1 MIRTF
6 KILYRIA
13 MSALFLYIV
22 LLSGKKR
29 EDELKEYY
37 DVSDDEYVIDL

>member
-1 MIRTF
+1 
-6 KILYRIA
+6 